1 MIDLIQE
8 FGRGKKA
15 SKHLSYAEASRA
27 ADSIMD
33 GSATPAQT
41 AAFLMAQ
48 QIKLES
54 TQELLAFIDSL
65 RHRAERHPIPGGID
79 CAGPYDGRVRSFMAT
94 LATAF
99 VLVACRL
106 PVTLHSSPA
115 LLPRRGLPLMEV
127 LVALGVHAEGITREA
142 WIHGAEQSGCLFV
155 PTEIWCPPLAAIRS
169 LRQEIGIRTIFNTAE
184 QLLRPSDSPYM
195 VLGVHQGNAYEKA
208 AEWLQGIG
216 VQRALIIQGA
226 EGSEDARTDRRTRIV
241 MLRDEVTDIHIV
253 DPHTFSLHAPV
264 SEAQWTA
271 KLQAQATMSVLKGH
285 AAPALRNAV
294 LLNSALRLW
303 VAERTESIEEGIEYA
318 KDALDHG
325 MAWKHYS
332 KWRDGIGSSV

>member
-8 FGRGKKA
+8 VGRGRRG
-15 SKHLSYAEASRA
+15 SRHLSYAEASRA
-27 ADSIMD
+27 ADSIFD

-48 QIKLES
+48 QIKPES
-54 TQELLAFIDSL
+54 TYELLAFIDSL
-65 RHRAERHPIPGGID
+65 RHRADRHPIPGGID

-94 LATAF
+94 LASAF
-99 VLVACRL
+99 VMAACKL
-106 PVTLHSSPA
+106 PVTLHSSLA
-115 LLPRRGLPLMEV
+115 LPPGRGLPLTEV
-127 LVALGVHAEGITREA
+127 FVALGVHTEGISREA
-142 WIHGAEQSGCLFV
+142 WIHGAEQSGLLFV
-155 PTEIWCPPLAAIRS
+155 PTELWCPPLAAIRS
-169 LRQEIGIRTIFNTAE
+169 LRQEIGIRTILNTAE

-195 VLGVHQGNAYEKA
+195 VLGVHQANAYEKA

-226 EGSEDARTDRRTRIV
+226 EGSEDAQTDRRTRIV

-253 DPHTFSLHAPV
+253 DPQTFSLHAPV
-264 SEAQWTA
+264 PETQWTA
-271 KLQAQATMSVLKGH
+271 EMQAQAVLSVLRGH

-294 LLNSALRLW
+294 VLNSALRLW

-325 MAWKHYS
+325 MAWKHYL
-332 KWRDGIGSSV
+332 KWRDGIGASI